1 MTLKKCLLLG
11 QRRISS
17 CPPGP
22 DSKQWYFD
30 IGFLWNHRMVLAF
43 NHTFTF
49 VRNLRVYDP
58 SHYWFN
64 SIEYAW
70 YAFVI
75 EKLVLQRWKQ
85 KTAMAAADDPSVY
98 QVKCPR
104 CPRCPWKRSLWT
116 WWLSGGRCCWTGC
129 CWSWCCGSRCWWGSR
144 WWSADNA
151 VELFCLHLMRM
162 LKLMMIV
169 QTHHFIWWGKSY
181 ADDFM

>member
-1 MTLKKCLLLG
+1 
-11 QRRISS
+11 
-17 CPPGP
+17 
-22 DSKQWYFD
+22 
-30 IGFLWNHRMVLAF
+30 MVLAF

-98 QVKCPR
+98 QVKWNFFPGVQGVR
-104 CPRCPWKRSLWT
+104 GKDPHEL
-116 WWLSGGRCCWTGC
+116 GGFQV
-129 CWSWCCGSRCWWGSR
+129 
-144 WWSADNA
+144 ADA
-151 VELFCLHLMRM
+151 AGQVAAGAGAAAAAADGAAGGGLLIM
-162 LKLMMIV
+162 L
-169 QTHHFIWWGKSY
+169 
-181 ADDFM
+181 